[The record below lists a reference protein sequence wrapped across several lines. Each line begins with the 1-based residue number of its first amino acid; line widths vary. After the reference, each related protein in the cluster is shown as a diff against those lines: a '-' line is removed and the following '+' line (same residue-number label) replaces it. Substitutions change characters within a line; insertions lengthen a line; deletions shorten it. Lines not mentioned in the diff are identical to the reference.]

1 MMFLFFVIGIGEFR
15 QDAEEGRKCVPIF
28 VPMGVFFR
36 VKTGVVLP

>member
-1 MMFLFFVIGIGEFR
+1 MFLFFVTGKIGELR
-15 QDAEEGRKCVPIF
+15 QDAREGRKSVPIF